1 MDFKK
6 EIEEPLENQGWKLD
20 FIYLDDGTNRF
31 QVTKP
36 DIDLIDYDK
45 WKMVLF
51 LLFQKILIRI
61 NGELIKNSK

>member
-51 LLFQKILIRI
+51 LLFQII
-61 NGELIKNSK
+61 

>member
-1 MDFKK
+1 MNQNLSKIYINQAIREAEWEFARMDFKK

-36 DIDLIDYDK
+36 DID
-45 WKMVLF
+45 
-51 LLFQKILIRI
+51 
-61 NGELIKNSK
+61 

>member
-1 MDFKK
+1 LNQNLSKIYINQAIREAEWEFARMDFKK

-36 DIDLIDYDK
+36 DID
-45 WKMVLF
+45 
-51 LLFQKILIRI
+51 
-61 NGELIKNSK
+61 

>member
-45 WKMVLF
+45 
-51 LLFQKILIRI
+51 
-61 NGELIKNSK
+61 